1 MKTLILSLF
10 LILLGGCANTY
21 RQEGSELV
29 EPSEISI
36 VDTNACQQHGCPI
49 IQEVDDKWRG
59 TGTFKRYELMPGVRK
74 LRLIYMANGVTASR
88 AFVVKFRALPG
99 RAYTMRSNV
108 NFSTITWNPEV
119 LDAITQEVVSKQMGL
134 RWPTRMSPEPLPIH
148 FLHTG

>member
-1 MKTLILSLF
+1 MALHKMKALIPFLF
-10 LILLGGCANTY
+10 LLLLGGCASTY
-21 RQEGSELV
+21 KQEGSELV

-59 TGTFKRYELMPGVRK
+59 IGTFKRYELIPGVRK

-99 RAYTMRSNV
+99 RAYTMRSNAD
-108 NFSTITWNPEV
+108 FSTMTWNPEV
-119 LDAITQEVVSKQMGL
+119 LDAITQEVVSKQIGFAL
-134 RWPTRMSPEPLPIH
+134 AY
-148 FLHTG
+148 